1 MRIDKWLVFARF
13 FKTRTKV
20 TKAIEKKM
28 IFLNG
33 SVLKKQSQLLKLED
47 DILIKNSNEIVRI
60 IVKQFAEK
68 RDAYSKAKLLYE
80 KKSSIV
86 TELVKIKSNVNEGFQ
101 NFSRP
106 NKKERRALTQL
117 KNTENFI
124 K

>member
-68 RDAYSKAKLLYE
+68 RDAYSKAKFLYE

-117 KNTENFI
+117 KNTEYFI

>member
-20 TKAIEKKM
+20 SNAIEKKM

-47 DILIKNSNEIVRI
+47 DILKKNSNEIVRI

-68 RDAYSKAKLLYE
+68 RDAYSKAKFLYE

>member
-47 DILIKNSNEIVRI
+47 DILIKNSTEIVRI

-68 RDAYSKAKLLYE
+68 RDAYSKAKFLYE

>member
-1 MRIDKWLVFARF
+1 MRIDKWLVFALF

-47 DILIKNSNEIVRI
+47 DILIKNSDEIVRI

-68 RDAYSKAKLLYE
+68 RDAYSKAKFLYE

>member
-1 MRIDKWLVFARF
+1 MIIDKWLVFALF

-68 RDAYSKAKLLYE
+68 RDAYSKAKFLYE

>member
-68 RDAYSKAKLLYE
+68 RDAYSKAKFLYE

-106 NKKERRALTQL
+106 NKKQRRALTQL

>member
-47 DILIKNSNEIVRI
+47 DILIKNSNEIIRI

-68 RDAYSKAKLLYE
+68 RDAYSKAKFLYE
-80 KKSSIV
+80 KKNSIV

>member
-33 SVLKKQSQLLKLED
+33 SVLKKQSQLLKLDD

-68 RDAYSKAKLLYE
+68 RDAYNKAKFLYE